1 MLATVAISAQMA
13 YFAASLDEANIPLHH
28 YGFELMHDTAMP
40 HSPLSQML
48 GLFRLMRPK
57 QWIKNGF
64 VLAPLVFSGAFVD
77 AGAVKRAL
85 LAVLL
90 FCIASSAT
98 YIINDIHDMER
109 DRRHPKKSK
118 TRPLAAGIVSVTAAL
133 MLLAGLYAVLVWAW
147 FVAPKVVMVIAAY
160 LLLNFAY
167 TFVLKHQPVVDI
179 FTIAI
184 GFVLRVYA
192 GAMAL
197 DVPVSSWMFI
207 TTLCLAL
214 YLAAVKRR
222 QELSQ
227 SGAEGR
233 KVLEKYSVALVDRY
247 AEMSATGALLF
258 YSMFVMSAKPELVI
272 TVPLVLFGLFRYW
285 FVVEA
290 LDGGESP
297 TDALLADWQLLLTVV
312 LWVAVC
318 IWTLRPLQG

>member
-1 MLATVAISAQMA
+1 MK
-13 YFAASLDEANIPLHH
+13 
-28 YGFELMHDTAMP
+28 
-40 HSPLSQML
+40 
-48 GLFRLMRPK
+48 LMRPK
-57 QWIKNGF
+57 QWVKNGF
-64 VLAPLVFSGAFVD
+64 VLAPLMFSGAFLG
-77 AGAVKRAL
+77 AGAVSHAL

-90 FCIASSAT
+90 FCVASSAT
-98 YIINDIHDMER
+98 YIINDMHDIER

-118 TRPLAAGIVSVTAAL
+118 TRPLAAGIVSIPAAL
-133 MLLAGLYAVLVWAW
+133 ILLAALYAVLVWGW

-160 LLLNFAY
+160 LVLNLAY
-167 TFVLKHQPVVDI
+167 TFVLKHQPVADI

-207 TTLCLAL
+207 TTLCLGL

-227 SGAEGR
+227 SGTEGR
-233 KVLEKYSVALVDRY
+233 KVLEKYSVSLVNRF

-297 TDALLADWQLLLTVV
+297 TDELMADWQLLLTVV
-312 LWVAVC
+312 LWVAACGWALWPV
-318 IWTLRPLQG
+318 QV

>member
-1 MLATVAISAQMA
+1 
-13 YFAASLDEANIPLHH
+13 
-28 YGFELMHDTAMP
+28 MHDTVMAR
-40 HSPLSQML
+40 SPLAQIL
-48 GLFRLMRPK
+48 GLIKLMRPK
-57 QWIKNGF
+57 QWVKNGF
-64 VLAPLVFSGAFVD
+64 VLAPLVFSGAFLD
-77 AGAVKRAL
+77 AVAVSHAL

-90 FCIASSAT
+90 FCVASSAT
-98 YIINDIHDMER
+98 YIINDMHDIER

-118 TRPLAAGIVSVTAAL
+118 TRPLAAGIVSVPAAL
-133 MLLAGLYAVLVWAW
+133 ILLAALYAVLVWGW

-160 LLLNFAY
+160 LVLNLAY

-227 SGAEGR
+227 SGTEGR
-233 KVLEKYSVALVDRY
+233 KVLEKYSVSLVDRY

-312 LWVAVC
+312 LWVAACGWALWPV
-318 IWTLRPLQG
+318 QG

>member
-1 MLATVAISAQMA
+1 
-13 YFAASLDEANIPLHH
+13 
-28 YGFELMHDTAMP
+28 MHDSVTA
-40 HSPLSQML
+40 HSPLTKII
-48 GLFRLMRPK
+48 GLIKLMRPK

-64 VLAPLVFSGAFVD
+64 VLAPLVFAGSFLNAD
-77 AGAVKRAL
+77 AISHSLFAA
-85 LAVLL
+85 LL
-90 FCIASSAT
+90 FCVASSAS
-98 YIINDIHDMER
+98 YIVNDMHDVER
-109 DRRHPKKSK
+109 DRLHPKKSK
-118 TRPLAAGIVSVTAAL
+118 ARPLAAGIVSVPTA
-133 MLLAGLYAVLVWAW
+133 LAILASLYAVLVWGW
-147 FVAPKVVMVIAAY
+147 FVAPKVVFIIAAY
-160 LLLNFAY
+160 LVLNLAY

-192 GAMAL
+192 GAVAL
-197 DVPVSSWMFI
+197 AVPVSSWLFI

-222 QELSQ
+222 QEISQ
-227 SGAEGR
+227 NGTEGR
-233 KVLEKYSVALVDRY
+233 KVLEKYSVSLVDRY
-247 AEMSATGALLF
+247 AEMSATGAFLF

-318 IWTLRPLQG
+318 AWALWPASVS

>member
-1 MLATVAISAQMA
+1 MNDI
-13 YFAASLDEANIPLHH
+13 ASI
-28 YGFELMHDTAMP
+28 FK
-40 HSPLSQML
+40 
-48 GLFRLMRPK
+48 LMRPK
-57 QWIKNGF
+57 QWVKNGF
-64 VLAPLVFSGAFVD
+64 VLAPLVFAGAFLDVD
-77 AGAVKRAL
+77 AVGHAL

-90 FCIASSAT
+90 FCVASSAT
-98 YIINDIHDMER
+98 YVINDMHDIER

-118 TRPLAAGIVSVTAAL
+118 SRPLAAGTVSVPAAL
-133 MLLAGLYAVLVWAW
+133 ILLAALYAVLVWGW
-147 FVAPKVVMVIAAY
+147 FVAPKVVMVIVAY
-160 LLLNFAY
+160 LILNLAY

-227 SGAEGR
+227 SGPDGR
-233 KVLEKYSVALVDRY
+233 KVLEKYSVSLVDRY

-297 TDALLADWQLLLTVV
+297 TDALLADWQLLLTLM
-312 LWVAVC
+312 LWVASCGLALWPGQV
-318 IWTLRPLQG
+318 

>member
-1 MLATVAISAQMA
+1 
-13 YFAASLDEANIPLHH
+13 
-28 YGFELMHDTAMP
+28 MHDTVIAR
-40 HSPLSQML
+40 SPLAKTL
-48 GLFRLMRPK
+48 GLIKLMRPK
-57 QWIKNGF
+57 QWVKNGF
-64 VLAPLVFSGAFVD
+64 VLAPLLFSGSFLYEGPVTHT
-77 AGAVKRAL
+77 L
-85 LAVLL
+85 LALLL

-98 YIINDIHDMER
+98 YIINDMHDIKS

-118 TRPLAAGIVSVTAAL
+118 TRPLAAGIVSAPTALILLAAL
-133 MLLAGLYAVLVWAW
+133 YTALVWGW
-147 FVAPKVVMVIAAY
+147 FVTPKVMMVITAY
-160 LLLNFAY
+160 LVLNLAY

-192 GAMAL
+192 GATAL

-222 QELSQ
+222 QEISQ
-227 SGAEGR
+227 NGAGGR
-233 KVLEKYSVALVDRY
+233 KVLEKYSVSLVDRY

-285 FVVEA
+285 FVVEV

-312 LWVAVC
+312 LWVAACGWALWPV
-318 IWTLRPLQG
+318 QG